1 MLWATL
7 VLILSCGLGNA
18 QEFDN
23 NCNETEDC
31 SQDIKCIDQYNDLEM
46 YVMNNKELVEK
57 LAETF
62 FTSRRG
68 PFTTGRGT
76 SDFVKITYKFQTRNS
91 KQPGEVN
98 VTNCSA
104 QQTKFIWAE
113 AIFYLL
119 GPKALYWF
127 TLFATN
133 LDEIEVTVEL
143 PCLCGDAYNDLLS
156 RLTYLVCIYK
166 FNNLLASSTT

>member
-7 VLILSCGLGNA
+7 TLIILCGFGNA

-23 NCNETEDC
+23 SSYETEDI
-31 SQDIKCIDQYNDLEM
+31 SCIEHYNDLEM
-46 YVMNNKELVEK
+46 YVMNNKTLVEE

-68 PFTTGRGT
+68 PFTTGRGA
-76 SDFVKITYKFQTRNS
+76 SDFVKITYNFQTRNG
-91 KQPGEVN
+91 KQSGEDST
-98 VTNCSA
+98 TNCSV
-104 QQTKFIWAE
+104 QQMKFIWAE

-143 PCLCGDAYNDLLS
+143 PCLCSDDNFKLLS
-156 RLTYLVCIYK
+156 RLTYLVWIINNIKCIINK
-166 FNNLLASSTT
+166 